1 MKDALQHALDVLSGF
16 LAENPLVGA
25 WYTTVV
31 RIVFPLLALMILVGA
46 IRSLWKVKH
55 PDEVWGYL
63 TLGNGV
69 RLPLTHWENIIGR
82 AAACDVQLEYPSVS
96 RQHAALIRENDGSWT
111 VYDLNSKGGIK
122 VNDLPVDEYAIV
134 EDGDTVSFGGIP
146 TTMVPI
152 SAEEKRWQMAER
164 REEGRPAGM
173 WGSLV
178 LLTLFQ
184 VLTAVQLVVAGGGE
198 ANVTIPLTF
207 FVFTCVCWG
216 YFIFMRLFRRIGFEM
231 ETIAFFL
238 CTLSLAVTGS
248 TVPDEL
254 PKQLIAILMGMTM
267 FLILGFFLRDLTRAQ
282 KVRWFMGATAVGL
295 LAITLLIG
303 SSEGGAKA
311 WLRLGSL
318 SLQTSEIAKI
328 CYIFAGAATLDRLFN
343 KRNLWMFIGLTGVC
357 GGCLALQN
365 DFGTALVFF
374 VTFLVIA
381 YLRSGDFATIGLVCA
396 GCFGAGMVMLTI
408 KPHVAARFASWG
420 HIWEDVYDKGFQ
432 QTHTLTAAASGGLIG
447 VGAGKGWLSG
457 LPAADTDIV
466 FGMLCEEWGLLI
478 AVLAVGAI
486 ITLAFFAAR
495 ACRVGRSSF
504 YTIAACAA
512 SSLLV
517 FQTCLNVFGSVDLLP
532 LTGVTFP
539 FVSNGGSAMMSAWGL
554 LAYLKATDTRENAS
568 FAIARKHQRRL
579 TQAARRRAEPI
590 GDPFGTEKEERHE
603 EN

>member
-31 RIVFPLLALMILVGA
+31 RFVFPLLALMILVGA

-254 PKQLIAILMGMTM
+254 PKQLIAIFMGMTM

-282 KVRWFMGATAVGL
+282 TAVGL

-311 WLRLGSL
+311 WLRFGSL
-318 SLQTSEIAKI
+318 SLQTSEVAKI

-381 YLRSGDFATIGLVCA
+381 YLRSGDFATLGLVCA
-396 GCFGAGMVMLTI
+396 GCFGGGMVMLTI

-466 FGMLCEEWGLLI
+466 FGMLCEEWGLVI
-478 AVLAVGAI
+478 AVLTVLCI
-486 ITLAFFAAR
+486 ITLAVFAVR
-495 ACRVGRSSF
+495 ACRAGRSSF

-512 SSLLV
+512 TSLLV
-517 FQTCLNVFGSVDLLP
+517 FQTCLNVFGAVDILP
-532 LTGVTFP
+532 FTGVTLP
-539 FVSNGGSAMMSAWGL
+539 FVSNGGSSMLSAWGM
-554 LAYLKATDTRENAS
+554 LAFLKATDTRQNAS
-568 FAIARKHQRRL
+568 FAVRLPSRREL
-579 TQAARRRAEPI
+579 RGE
-590 GDPFGTEKEERHE
+590 D
-603 EN
+603 

>member
-31 RIVFPLLALMILVGA
+31 RFVFPLLALMILVGA

-311 WLRLGSL
+311 WLRFGSL
-318 SLQTSEIAKI
+318 SLQTSEVAKI

-381 YLRSGDFATIGLVCA
+381 YLRSGDFATLGLVCA
-396 GCFGAGMVMLTI
+396 GCFGGGMVMLTI

-420 HIWEDVYDKGFQ
+420 HIWED
-432 QTHTLTAAASGGLIG
+432 

-466 FGMLCEEWGLLI
+466 FGMLCEEWGLVI
-478 AVLAVGAI
+478 AVLTVLCI
-486 ITLAFFAAR
+486 ITLAVFAVR
-495 ACRVGRSSF
+495 ACRAGRSSF

-512 SSLLV
+512 TSLLV
-517 FQTCLNVFGSVDLLP
+517 FQTCLNVFGAVDILP
-532 LTGVTFP
+532 FTGVTLP
-539 FVSNGGSAMMSAWGL
+539 FVSNGGSSMLSAWGM
-554 LAYLKATDTRENAS
+554 LAFLKATDTRQNAS
-568 FAIARKHQRRL
+568 FAVRLPSRREL
-579 TQAARRRAEPI
+579 RGE
-590 GDPFGTEKEERHE
+590 D
-603 EN
+603 

>member
-1 MKDALQHALDVLSGF
+1 MTDALQRLLDTVTAF

-31 RIVFPLLALMILVGA
+31 RFIFPVLALMILVGA

-63 TLGNGV
+63 GMANGV

-82 AAACDVQLEYPSVS
+82 APSCDVQLEYPSVS
-96 RQHAALIRENDGSWT
+96 RQHAALIREDDGSWT
-111 VYDLNSKGGIK
+111 VYDLGSKGGVT
-122 VNDLPVDEYAIV
+122 VNDLPVDEYAMV
-134 EDGDTVSFGGIP
+134 EDGDTVAFGGIP
-146 TTMVPI
+146 TMLVPI
-152 SAEEKRWQMAER
+152 SAEEKRRQMAER
-164 REEGRPAGM
+164 RMEGRPAGM

-184 VLTAVQLVVAGGGE
+184 VLTALQLIVAAGPE
-198 ANVTIPLTF
+198 ATVTIPLTF
-207 FVFTCVCWG
+207 LVLTMVCWG
-216 YFIFMRLFRRIGFEM
+216 YFIVMRSFRRIGFEM

-248 TVPDEL
+248 TVPQEM
-254 PKQLIAILMGMTM
+254 PKQLVAILMGLVL

-282 KVRWFMGATAVGL
+282 KVRWFMGAAAVGL

-311 WLRLGSL
+311 WLRLGPL

-343 KRNLWMFIGLTGVC
+343 KRNLWMFIGLTGIC

-381 YLRSGDFATIGLVCA
+381 YLRSGDFATLGLICA
-396 GCFGAGMVMLTI
+396 GCFGGGMVMLTI

-420 HIWEDVYDKGFQ
+420 HVWEDVYDTGFQ
-432 QTHTLTAAASGGLIG
+432 QTHTLTAAASGGMIG

-466 FGMLCEEWGLLI
+466 FGMLCEEWGLII
-478 AVLAVGAI
+478 AVLTILCI
-486 ITLAFFAAR
+486 ITLAVFAVR
-495 ACRVGRSSF
+495 ACRAGRSSF

-512 SSLLV
+512 TSLLV
-517 FQTCLNVFGSVDLLP
+517 FQTCLNVFGAVDILP
-532 LTGVTFP
+532 FTGVTLP
-539 FVSNGGSAMMSAWGL
+539 FVSNGGSSMLSAWGM
-554 LAYLKATDTRENAS
+554 LAFLKATDTRQNAS
-568 FAIARKHQRRL
+568 FAVRLPSRREL
-579 TQAARRRAEPI
+579 RGEV
-590 GDPFGTEKEERHE
+590 E
-603 EN
+603 

>member
-31 RIVFPLLALMILVGA
+31 RFVFPLLALMILVGA

-254 PKQLIAILMGMTM
+254 PKQLVAILMGMTM
-267 FLILGFFLRDLTRAQ
+267 FLILGFFLRE
-282 KVRWFMGATAVGL
+282 GALVHGRDGGRPARHHAAHRLERGRR
-295 LAITLLIG
+295 
-303 SSEGGAKA
+303 EGMAA
-311 WLRLGSL
+311 LRLS
-318 SLQTSEIAKI
+318 
-328 CYIFAGAATLDRLFN
+328 
-343 KRNLWMFIGLTGVC
+343 
-357 GGCLALQN
+357 
-365 DFGTALVFF
+365 
-374 VTFLVIA
+374 
-381 YLRSGDFATIGLVCA
+381 
-396 GCFGAGMVMLTI
+396 
-408 KPHVAARFASWG
+408 VAPDLGNR
-420 HIWEDVYDKGFQ
+420 E
-432 QTHTLTAAASGGLIG
+432 
-447 VGAGKGWLSG
+447 
-457 LPAADTDIV
+457 
-466 FGMLCEEWGLLI
+466 
-478 AVLAVGAI
+478 
-486 ITLAFFAAR
+486 
-495 ACRVGRSSF
+495 
-504 YTIAACAA
+504 
-512 SSLLV
+512 
-517 FQTCLNVFGSVDLLP
+517 DLLHFRRC
-532 LTGVTFP
+532 G
-539 FVSNGGSAMMSAWGL
+539 
-554 LAYLKATDTRENAS
+554 D
-568 FAIARKHQRRL
+568 ARPSVQQAQPVDVHRSYRRVRRL
-579 TQAARRRAEPI
+579 PGAPERLRYGARVLR
-590 GDPFGTEKEERHE
+590 DLSRHRLSPLG
-603 EN
+603 

>member
-31 RIVFPLLALMILVGA
+31 RFVFPLLALMILVGA

-216 YFIFMRLFRRIGFEM
+216 YFIFMRMFRRIGFEM

-254 PKQLIAILMGMTM
+254 PKQLIAIFMGMTM

-295 LAITLLIG
+295 LALTLLI
-303 SSEGGAKA
+303 
-311 WLRLGSL
+311 
-318 SLQTSEIAKI
+318 
-328 CYIFAGAATLDRLFN
+328 
-343 KRNLWMFIGLTGVC
+343 V
-357 GGCLALQN
+357 
-365 DFGTALVFF
+365 
-374 VTFLVIA
+374 
-381 YLRSGDFATIGLVCA
+381 
-396 GCFGAGMVMLTI
+396 
-408 KPHVAARFASWG
+408 
-420 HIWEDVYDKGFQ
+420 
-432 QTHTLTAAASGGLIG
+432 
-447 VGAGKGWLSG
+447 
-457 LPAADTDIV
+457 
-466 FGMLCEEWGLLI
+466 
-478 AVLAVGAI
+478 VLAVGAVVLNLFNI
-486 ITLAFFAAR
+486 RERKYEVGVLTAIGVKKVKVAAQFAIELLIVTM
-495 ACRVGRSSF
+495 CG
-504 YTIAACAA
+504 IALGVAGGAVA
-512 SSLLV
+512 SV
-517 FQTCLNVFGSVDLLP
+517 P
-532 LTGVTFP
+532 
-539 FVSNGGSAMMSAWGL
+539 VSNQLRL
-554 LAYLKATDTRENAS
+554 LAGDPDRQPGGAVRS
-568 FAIARKHQRRL
+568 
-579 TQAARRRAEPI
+579 RRRH
-590 GDPFGTEKEERHE
+590 GRRSRQQL
-603 EN
+603 